1 MSSCFSAFFFFHLQ
15 LVFGATPLT
24 YKQQLETVILGTCIL
39 SGLLLFRW
47 TQSYLYICLLL
58 SLYYQPFCPGF
69 LSVFLEFVFWYLLIK
84 YYSLSLYSNFHSSF
98 LSFCFNFFHFSYLA
112 LSCGRTS
119 LKSSSIK
126 LKKYDFRQ
134 CTSCQIIQLGET
146 SFERKKIAEKC
157 SAVNIT
163 LNYVEK

>member
-58 SLYYQPFCPGF
+58 SLYYKRFCPGF

-98 LSFCFNFFHFSYLA
+98 LSFCFNFFHFSYLGPTF
-112 LSCGRTS
+112 LFHVGEPP
-119 LKSSSIK
+119 SSRH
-126 LKKYDFRQ
+126 L
-134 CTSCQIIQLGET
+134 
-146 SFERKKIAEKC
+146 
-157 SAVNIT
+157 
-163 LNYVEK
+163 